1 MDCWEVAEK
10 KLPGETEMEAEVRC
24 NARWKVR
31 LEEWNEEASEK
42 QDNDPKYQAR
52 KIVEAAVEAER
63 EGEKLLVWEKIKDR
77 FIPLWE
83 ELVKELDDDE
93 RFWAQQAAEDYMTK
107 RWINKG

>member
-1 MDCWEVAEK
+1 M
-10 KLPGETEMEAEVRC
+10 
-24 NARWKVR
+24 
-31 LEEWNEEASEK
+31 EEWNEEASEK

-83 ELVKELDDDE
+83 ELVEELDDDE

>member
-1 MDCWEVAEK
+1 M
-10 KLPGETEMEAEVRC
+10 
-24 NARWKVR
+24 
-31 LEEWNEEASEK
+31 EEWNEEASEK

>member
-63 EGEKLLVWEKIKDR
+63 EGESYWSGRRSRIGSFHYGKS
-77 FIPLWE
+77 LWKN
-83 ELVKELDDDE
+83 LM
-93 RFWAQQAAEDYMTK
+93 MT
-107 RWINKG
+107 RGSGRNRPPRIT